1 MSASSADSDH
11 GPFPRAVRG
20 AQKHRTLT
28 ESRFHARTVARVVAT
43 TALALGTLSLA
54 ACGGSGSSGP
64 TIPTIAPAKVFSIA
78 GFLPAGPVRAGRPVT
93 VSFTVDQPSG
103 APLTSYRKGPGPH
116 TGVHLIS
123 VRKDLSLIIH
133 QHPPVA
139 ADGRISEVVTFPKP
153 GPYRVLVDIYPD
165 VPGGP
170 RNLQLYETVDVAG
183 AYHPTPT
190 PAFQP
195 RQTADGY
202 TFTVLGKPKLKA
214 VSPGYLTIRITDPGG
229 RPAKLAEYYGAL
241 AHAIFFREGTLD
253 YFHTHV
259 CAPHSTACAGFSSL
273 PTGAATKPGVLEVG
287 VLMPIGGVWRLFLQV
302 KTGGRI
308 VTAPYTLHVQA

>member
-1 MSASSADSDH
+1 
-11 GPFPRAVRG
+11 
-20 AQKHRTLT
+20 LT
-28 ESRFHARTVARVVAT
+28 ERRSHARTVARVVA
-43 TALALGTLSLA
+43 ASAVAMSTLTLA

-64 TIPTIAPAKVFSIA
+64 TIPTIAPAKVFRIS
-78 GFLPAGPVRAGRPVT
+78 GFSPAGPVQAGQPVT

-103 APLTSYRKGPGPH
+103 EPLTSYRRGPGPH

-123 VRKDLSLIIH
+123 VRTDLSLIIH

-139 ADGRISEVVTFPKP
+139 ADGKISEVVTFPKP

-165 VPGGP
+165 VPGAP
-170 RNLQLYETVDVAG
+170 RNFQLYETVHVSG
-183 AYHPTPT
+183 AYEPEPTP
-190 PAFQP
+190 PFKP
-195 RQTADGY
+195 VQTVDGY

-214 VSPGYLTIRITDPGG
+214 IEPGYLTIRITDPSGQ
-229 RPAKLAEYYGAL
+229 PAKLDDYYGAL
-241 AHAIFFREGTLD
+241 AHAIFFRKGTLD

-273 PTGAATKPGVLEVG
+273 PTGAATKPGVLKVG
-287 VLMPIGGVWRLFLQV
+287 VLMPIGGVWRLFLQI

-308 VTAPYTLHVQA
+308 ITAPYTLNVQA